1 MGIMP
6 PYAANSRE
14 GQNCSTITFLPAE
27 LVLSRVRVDRHV
39 VLLGDLAEGAHKV
52 ELIEV
57 AVVVTMADLST
68 PPLWHNTTA
77 EEVEFDCHLVSPL
90 VTVETDQLAIGI

>member
-1 MGIMP
+1 MP
-6 PYAANSRE
+6 PCASNSRE
-14 GQNCSTITFLPAE
+14 GQNCNTNTFLPAE

-68 PPLWHNTTA
+68 PPLWHDATA
-77 EEVEFDCHLVSPL
+77 EEVEFYCHLVSPL